1 MNKTIINQQKSRVFL
16 MVATYYMKAEEIK
29 DNKLAI
35 YEYFDIIRQYLRD
48 MIDDHK
54 ANGEWKI

>member
-1 MNKTIINQQKSRVFL
+1 